1 MREARLPVDRLR
13 DGAGPVEVR
22 RLELMGLGP
31 AAPVREPH
39 RHDYHELVWIER
51 GRGTHLLDGEE
62 VAFGAG
68 SLTLIGRGQVHVLLE
83 AEDAVGAVVR
93 VLDELLVGAPG
104 WLLAGCGGTAVVV
117 PAGERARL
125 GAAIDAIAA
134 ETARPPDARSSDLL
148 RHLLAVVL
156 LWVERWY
163 DEARTERRDA
173 RDAEVE
179 LHRRFA
185 AVLEQ
190 DWARHHD
197 AAHYAERLGVP
208 QAALSRALVRA
219 TGRSTKELVLDRVL
233 LEAARLVRFTDLTVQ
248 QVAQRTGYRD
258 AFALS
263 RAFKRRFGESPV
275 AYRARARGNAMHA

>member
-1 MREARLPVDRLR
+1 M
-13 DGAGPVEVR
+13 R

-31 AAPVREPH
+31 AAPIREPH
-39 RHDYHELVWIER
+39 RHDYHELVWVER
-51 GRGTHLLDGEE
+51 GSGRHLLDGEE
-62 VAFGAG
+62 VEFGEG

-83 AEDAVGAVVR
+83 AEGGSGAVVR
-93 VLDELLVGAPG
+93 FLDELLVGAPT
-104 WLLAGCGGTAVVV
+104 WLLAGRGGTTVIV
-117 PAGERARL
+117 PQGERGRL
-125 GAAIDAIAA
+125 AAAIDAIAA
-134 ETARPPDARSSDLL
+134 EAARPPDARTSELL
-148 RHLLAVVL
+148 AHLLAVVL

-163 DEARTERRDA
+163 DETQTERRDA
-173 RDAEVE
+173 GAVEVE

-185 AVLEQ
+185 ALLEQ

-197 AAHYAERLGVP
+197 AAHYADRLGVP
-208 QAALSRALVRA
+208 QAALSRALARS

-248 QVAQRTGYRD
+248 QVALRTGFRD